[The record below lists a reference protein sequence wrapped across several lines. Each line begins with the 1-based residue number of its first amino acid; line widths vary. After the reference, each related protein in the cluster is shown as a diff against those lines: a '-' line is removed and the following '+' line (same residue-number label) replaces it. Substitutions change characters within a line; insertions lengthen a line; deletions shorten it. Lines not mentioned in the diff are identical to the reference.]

1 MSNAIA
7 NVPVTSKSKS
17 LNIEQAICSQVLE
30 RLGTPELL
38 LKIDAGN
45 VGGSNY
51 RVNVWCSVP
60 PQQLI
65 KSTAGMVI
73 QEECLIGSN
82 VISDSFYVKASP
94 EGGIVSSN
102 PPINKRY

>member
-1 MSNAIA
+1 MSNTMVNA
-7 NVPVTSKSKS
+7 PVVSKSKP
-17 LNIEQAICSQVLE
+17 LNVEQAICSQVLE

-45 VGGSNY
+45 VGGNNY
-51 RVNVWCSVP
+51 RVNVWCTTP
-60 PQQLI
+60 PQQMV
-65 KSTAGMVI
+65 KNAAGMIV

-94 EGGIVSSN
+94 EGGIVSSS

>member
-1 MSNAIA
+1 MSNATVSA
-7 NVPVTSKSKS
+7 PTTPKSKPI
-17 LNIEQAICSQVLE
+17 NTEDAICSQVLE

-45 VGGSNY
+45 VGGNSY
-51 RVNVWCSVP
+51 RVNVWCSTP

-65 KSTAGMVI
+65 KNAAGMIV

-82 VISDSFYVKASP
+82 IISDSFYVRVSP
-94 EGGIVSSN
+94 EGGIIYSN

>member
-45 VGGSNY
+45 VGGSKLSGK
-51 RVNVWCSVP
+51 C
-60 PQQLI
+60 
-65 KSTAGMVI
+65 MV
-73 QEECLIGSN
+73 
-82 VISDSFYVKASP
+82 
-94 EGGIVSSN
+94 
-102 PPINKRY
+102 